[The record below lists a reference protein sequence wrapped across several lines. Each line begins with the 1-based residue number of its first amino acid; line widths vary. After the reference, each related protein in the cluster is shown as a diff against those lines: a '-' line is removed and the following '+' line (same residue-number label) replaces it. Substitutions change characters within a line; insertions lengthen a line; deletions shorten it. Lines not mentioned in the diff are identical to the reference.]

1 MIQSFYIP
9 GQLPGLNKI
18 IKASI
23 SRHPKFKDAKF
34 TGYARMKNEMMDRI
48 GLFIIQAHLKPVKE
62 AYIEFQWHELT
73 KKRDPDNIAAG
84 GRKFILDALVKAG
97 ILKNDG
103 WAQIQGF
110 HDTFFVDKRNEG
122 VGVIINGN

>member
-1 MIQSFYIP
+1 MQSFFIP
-9 GQLPGLNKI
+9 GTLPSLNEI
-18 IKASI
+18 IAASK
-23 SRHPKFKDAKF
+23 SGHGKYNA
-34 TGYARMKNEMMDRI
+34 YARMKNEMMDRI

-103 WAQIQGF
+103 WAQIPY
-110 HDTFFVDKRNEG
+110 FFVFH
-122 VGVIINGN
+122 IFL

>member
-1 MIQSFYIP
+1 MQSFFIP
-9 GQLPGLNKI
+9 GILPGLNEI
-18 IKASI
+18 IAS
-23 SRHPKFKDAKF
+23 SKSGHGKSNA
-34 TGYARMKNEMMDRI
+34 YARLKNEMMDRI

-62 AYIEFQWHELT
+62 AYIEFQWHERNR
-73 KKRDPDNIAAG
+73 KRDPDNIAAG
-84 GRKFILDALVKAG
+84 KKFILDALVKAG

-103 WAQIQGF
+103 WAQIIGF